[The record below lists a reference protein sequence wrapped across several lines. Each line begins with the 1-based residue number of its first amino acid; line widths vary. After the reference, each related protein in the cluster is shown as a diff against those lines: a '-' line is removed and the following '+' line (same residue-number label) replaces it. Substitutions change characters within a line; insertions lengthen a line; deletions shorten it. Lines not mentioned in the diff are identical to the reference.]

1 MAIVWL
7 RNSRDVSE
15 KTISGPGGFG
25 KTAAGNEK
33 PRSFGVQ
40 RVVTTLLS
48 FGRFRAICNSVL
60 EQAHFF
66 PIFGVVT
73 TLLSVGRFCKAICNS
88 VLEQTY
94 FLLSLPC
101 NPQQR
106 VVLAGE
112 KIWKILF
119 ETVKRISCL
128 RCSLRRMARDM
139 IPTSLRRG
147 LYALICFRVFQSL
160 SPNKQTVVR
169 VRIFTGAAQR
179 SPKSTSP

>member
-15 KTISGPGGFG
+15 KTISGPGGSG

-48 FGRFRAICNSVL
+48 
-60 EQAHFF
+60 
-66 PIFGVVT
+66 
-73 TLLSVGRFCKAICNS
+73 VGRFCKAICNS
-88 VLEQTY
+88 FLEQAH
-94 FLLSLPC
+94 FFPIF
-101 NPQQR
+101 
-106 VVLAGE
+106 VVQSATAGCLDCTRNLVNFR
-112 KIWKILF
+112 KQ
-119 ETVKRISCL
+119 SSAYPAL
-128 RCSLRRMARDM
+128 RCGLRRMARDM

-147 LYALICFRVFQSL
+147 LYVLIAFKVYQN
-160 SPNKQTVVR
+160 PVWNKQTVVR

-179 SPKSTSP
+179 SPKSTPP

>member
-48 FGRFRAICNSVL
+48 VGRFCKAICNSVL

-66 PIFGVVT
+66 PIFVVQSAT
-73 TLLSVGRFCKAICNS
+73 
-88 VLEQTY
+88 
-94 FLLSLPC
+94 
-101 NPQQR
+101 
-106 VVLAGE
+106 AGCLDCTRNLVNFR
-112 KIWKILF
+112 KQ
-119 ETVKRISCL
+119 SSAYPAL
-128 RCSLRRMARDM
+128 RCGLRRMARDM
-139 IPTSLRRG
+139 VSYVITARAICAYCFQG
-147 LYALICFRVFQSL
+147 LPEPRVE
-160 SPNKQTVVR
+160 
-169 VRIFTGAAQR
+169 
-179 SPKSTSP
+179 

>member
-60 EQAHFF
+60 EQTHFSYLWGRNDPF
-66 PIFGVVT
+66 ISRKVLQSHMQFGFGT
-73 TLLSVGRFCKAICNS
+73 SAFFSYLCRAIRNSGLSWLNG
-88 VLEQTY
+88 
-94 FLLSLPC
+94 
-101 NPQQR
+101 
-106 VVLAGE
+106 
-112 KIWKILF
+112 KIWKIYLSSQVHILLAVQPAPYGMEYGF
-119 ETVKRISCL
+119 L
-128 RCSLRRMARDM
+128 RHYGAGYMRLLLQRFSRAVRWV
-139 IPTSLRRG
+139 S
-147 LYALICFRVFQSL
+147 
-160 SPNKQTVVR
+160 KQ
-169 VRIFTGAAQR
+169 
-179 SPKSTSP
+179 

>member
-60 EQAHFF
+60 EQTHFSYLWGRNDPF
-66 PIFGVVT
+66 ISRKVLQSHMQFGFGTNVFFAIFVLQSATAGCLGSTEKSGKFSYISKFHIIISYKLTVYIVMC
-73 TLLSVGRFCKAICNS
+73 FCQGTN
-88 VLEQTY
+88 
-94 FLLSLPC
+94 
-101 NPQQR
+101 
-106 VVLAGE
+106 
-112 KIWKILF
+112 
-119 ETVKRISCL
+119 
-128 RCSLRRMARDM
+128 
-139 IPTSLRRG
+139 
-147 LYALICFRVFQSL
+147 
-160 SPNKQTVVR
+160 
-169 VRIFTGAAQR
+169 
-179 SPKSTSP
+179 

>member
-60 EQAHFF
+60 EQTHFSYLWGRNDPFISRKVLQSHMQFGFGTSAFF
-66 PIFGVVT
+66 PIFVVQSAT
-73 TLLSVGRFCKAICNS
+73 
-88 VLEQTY
+88 
-94 FLLSLPC
+94 
-101 NPQQR
+101 
-106 VVLAGE
+106 AGCLDCTRNLVNFR
-112 KIWKILF
+112 KQ
-119 ETVKRISCL
+119 SSAYPAL
-128 RCSLRRMARDM
+128 RCGLRRMARDM
-139 IPTSLRRG
+139 VSYVITARAICAYCFQG
-147 LYALICFRVFQSL
+147 LPEPRVE
-160 SPNKQTVVR
+160 
-169 VRIFTGAAQR
+169 
-179 SPKSTSP
+179 

>member
-60 EQAHFF
+60 EQTHFSYLWGRNDPF
-66 PIFGVVT
+66 ISRKVLQSHMQFGFGT
-73 TLLSVGRFCKAICNS
+73 SAFFSYLCPAIRNSGLSWLNG
-88 VLEQTY
+88 
-94 FLLSLPC
+94 
-101 NPQQR
+101 
-106 VVLAGE
+106 
-112 KIWKILF
+112 KIWKI
-119 ETVKRISCL
+119 
-128 RCSLRRMARDM
+128 
-139 IPTSLRRG
+139 
-147 LYALICFRVFQSL
+147 YL
-160 SPNKQTVVR
+160 SSQVH
-169 VRIFTGAAQR
+169 ILLCGAACAVWHGI
-179 SPKSTSP
+179 

>member
-60 EQAHFF
+60 EQTHFSYLWGRNDPF
-66 PIFGVVT
+66 ISRKVLQSHMQFGFGTNVFFAIFAVQSAT
-73 TLLSVGRFCKAICNS
+73 
-88 VLEQTY
+88 
-94 FLLSLPC
+94 
-101 NPQQR
+101 
-106 VVLAGE
+106 AGCLDCTRNLVNFR
-112 KIWKILF
+112 KQ
-119 ETVKRISCL
+119 SSAYPAL
-128 RCSLRRMARDM
+128 RCGLRRMARDM
-139 IPTSLRRG
+139 VSYVITARAICAYCFQG
-147 LYALICFRVFQSL
+147 LPEPRVE
-160 SPNKQTVVR
+160 
-169 VRIFTGAAQR
+169 
-179 SPKSTSP
+179 